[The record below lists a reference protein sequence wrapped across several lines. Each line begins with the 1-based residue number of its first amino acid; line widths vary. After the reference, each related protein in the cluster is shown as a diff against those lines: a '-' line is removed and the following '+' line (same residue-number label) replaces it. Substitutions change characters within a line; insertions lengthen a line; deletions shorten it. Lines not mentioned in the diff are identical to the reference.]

1 MDVVRL
7 LFARKDI
14 DINQCDNQNIT
25 PINTASDYGHTDMVK
40 LLLAQPNIDINKQD
54 KWGDTPEAC
63 ARKKGHTAIVTLFQQ
78 YNSALQAQAQPK

>member
-7 LFARKDI
+7 LLANKEI

-25 PINTASDYGHTDMVK
+25 PINTASDYGHIDVVK

-63 ARKKGHTAIVTLFQQ
+63 ASKKGHTAIVALFQN
-78 YNSALQAQAQPK
+78 YKTKHFA